1 MEISYA
7 ATTGRQ
13 NHRPSVL
20 LVMDT
25 SMSNI
30 ILIISQIW
38 ADLLKGCP
46 NPRRTKPNSVR
57 NTVPPKTLWNIHGVV
72 GSRSLSQ
79 QHPT

>member
-1 MEISYA
+1 
-7 ATTGRQ
+7 
-13 NHRPSVL
+13 
-20 LVMDT
+20 
-25 SMSNI
+25 
-30 ILIISQIW
+30 
-38 ADLLKGCP
+38 LKGCP